1 MARPKGTGQEERHY
15 PLVNITQVS
24 GAECEG
30 GRRREAICQE
40 GVARARRRPY
50 QVKRTGGKKK
60 PVFHFLMC
68 EISVTVS
75 QTRIVD
81 SLPGCPRPR

>member
-1 MARPKGTGQEERHY
+1 MARPKGMGQEERHY

-40 GVARARRRPY
+40 GVARDRRRPY
-50 QVKRTGGKKK
+50 QVKRTGGVKKSQFFIFSCVK
-60 PVFHFLMC
+60 
-68 EISVTVS
+68 SV
-75 QTRIVD
+75 
-81 SLPGCPRPR
+81 